1 MNNTLQEQRL
11 DTVLGVKVQLSVRL
25 GSCQLMMRDVLEL
38 APGAVVQLDQKASD
52 SVGLYI
58 NDKLIARG
66 EVVVIEDNFGIKIT
80 ELIGE
85 EEAKQ

>member
-52 SVGLYI
+52 SVGLFI

-85 EEAKQ
+85 EETKQ